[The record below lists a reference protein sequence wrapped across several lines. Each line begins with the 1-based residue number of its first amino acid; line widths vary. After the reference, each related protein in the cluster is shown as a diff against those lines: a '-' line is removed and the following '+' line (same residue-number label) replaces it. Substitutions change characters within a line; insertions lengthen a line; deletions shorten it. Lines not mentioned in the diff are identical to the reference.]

1 MRRISIASW
10 ILIGM
15 VAGSLFGYLA
25 PAQTPPLAIVTS
37 IFLRLIRSIIAP
49 VLFGVLVRGLA
60 EAGTGRELGRIG
72 WRAVVYFEIVS
83 GLALLT
89 GWFACLIVKP
99 GAGISLGAVAA
110 PGASGPT
117 PTFTDV
123 LVSMF
128 PASIIDAMARGDVL
142 QITLFSI
149 LFGLA
154 CAAIGLKSQ
163 PVVRFAGAIADVAFH
178 YTSYVMYLAP
188 AAVFAAMA
196 TTVAQNGGQ
205 GALGG
210 LARFVA
216 TAWAAQIVFFA
227 VALLGSVWLAGLS
240 LRKFARET
248 QEPFLTG
255 FATTS
260 SAAAIPQILAA
271 LRRLGVPEKVV
282 GIVTPLSLSFNATG
296 SCIHLA
302 MGALFTAQAAGISLS
317 LTQQLLI
324 LGTLK
329 LTSKGVVGI
338 PRANFIVLAG
348 LFGAFGLPM
357 EGLTVLLGLDALI
370 DPVRTGVNVLGHC
383 AGPPL
388 IARWEGSGLEAQTL
402 APDVPVRAA

>member
-1 MRRISIASW
+1 MRRISLATW

-15 VAGSLFGYLA
+15 IAGAAFGFLA
-25 PAQTPPLAIVTS
+25 PTATPPLALITN

-72 WRAVVYFEIVS
+72 WRAILYFEIVS

-89 GWFACLIVKP
+89 GWFACLAVQP
-99 GAGISLGAVAA
+99 GAGIRLGTE
-110 PGASGPT
+110 ST
-117 PTFTDV
+117 PTAQTPGISGV
-123 LVSMF
+123 LTAMF
-128 PASIIDAMARGDVL
+128 PDSIIDAMARGDVL
-142 QITLFSI
+142 QITIFSL

-154 CAAIGLKSQ
+154 CAAIGAKAG
-163 PVVRFAGAIADVAFH
+163 PVVRFAEAVAETAFRF
-178 YTSYVMYLAP
+178 TAYVMYLAP
-188 AAVFAAMA
+188 FAVFAAMA
-196 TTVAQNGGQ
+196 TTVAQNGGA

-210 LARFVA
+210 LMRFVV
-216 TAWAAQIVFFA
+216 TAWAAQVAFFIV
-227 VALLGSVWLAGLS
+227 VLLGSVRLARLPI
-240 LRKFARET
+240 RTFAREVR
-248 QEPFLTG
+248 EPFLTG

-271 LRRLGVPEKVV
+271 LRRLGVPDRILAV
-282 GIVTPLSLSFNATG
+282 VTPLGLSFNATG
-296 SCIHLA
+296 SCIHLS
-302 MGALFTAQAAGISLS
+302 MGALFTAQAAGIALP

-338 PRANFIVLAG
+338 PRANFVVLAG
-348 LFGAFGLPM
+348 LFGAFGLPL

-388 IARWEGSGLEAQTL
+388 IARWEAG
-402 APDVPVRAA
+402 R